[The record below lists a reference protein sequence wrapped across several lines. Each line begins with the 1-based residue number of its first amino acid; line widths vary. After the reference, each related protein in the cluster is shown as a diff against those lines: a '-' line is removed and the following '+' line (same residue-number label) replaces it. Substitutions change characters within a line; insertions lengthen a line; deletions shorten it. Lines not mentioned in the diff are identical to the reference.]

1 MYSQGFPDY
10 GPERMGAPIR
20 GFTRISDQPIRLH
33 CAIDEPDVVV
43 VLDDTLLDN
52 VDVCEGLPEDGI
64 VLINTH
70 KDTETVRS
78 KIKWKGKNLF
88 LVNASG
94 IAVEEMGRP
103 IPNTPMLGALAK
115 ISETVALDA
124 LLEDIQKKF
133 AKKFKQQVV
142 EGNLRA
148 IKRAY
153 EEVKAA

>member
-1 MYSQGFPDY
+1 
-10 GPERMGAPIR
+10 
-20 GFTRISDQPIRLH
+20 
-33 CAIDEPDVVV
+33 
-43 VLDDTLLDN
+43 